1 MTSKLNPDAQKV
13 SDFLVKI
20 VKDILNE
27 QGIRMGISDFGVLS
41 AGKKVTPKEYIP
53 VLRAAFA
60 KIVADHP
67 EVVEIMLDG
76 ASEAIKTRIRKA
88 CMPPDAS

>member
-1 MTSKLNPDAQKV
+1 MATKLTPDAQKV

-41 AGKKVTPKEYIP
+41 AGKKVTPQEYIP
-53 VLRAAFA
+53 VLRAAFSRLMA
-60 KIVADHP
+60 EHP
-67 EVVEIMLDG
+67 EVVEIMLEG

-88 CMPPDAS
+88 CMPDDAS